1 MEPSESPKCRSES
14 DEHVTSKFDAG
25 AEAHLKELIG
35 RAGKNLASNEPIAL
49 RTAAMYVLDYYQAIL
64 TEAAG
69 KVGVDLEGASIL
81 VRISRVRSSI
91 GGLQIDGLEG
101 LQEVRTAVYH
111 YENRVPSKKALRKY
125 IDEARTT
132 RKVLLEGAATAV
144 AKEKVMTRAAQR
156 LRASGEELLRLLPS
170 ITSENA
176 RHLWKTR
183 ADRAVQV
190 AKGPM
195 ETVGGEELDLL
206 LQITGQIAVIRT
218 AAEIMAPEPPPEYYE
233 PYDEGP
239 PEPPPED
246 YEPYDEEPPEY
257 VPEPDDYPEDEYPEP
272 EFDPGDFYPD
282 EPPPDEEPPN
292 DQPPDDELSDD

>member
-25 AEAHLKELIG
+25 AEAHLEELIG
-35 RAGKNLASNEPIAL
+35 RAEKNLAENEPIAL

-69 KVGVDLEGASIL
+69 KVGVELEGASIL
-81 VRISRVRSSI
+81 VRISKVRSSI

-111 YENRVPSKKALRKY
+111 HENRVPSKKALRKY
-125 IDEARTT
+125 IDEAPTT

-170 ITSENA
+170 LPSEHA
-176 RHLWKTR
+176 RNLWKTR
-183 ADRAVQV
+183 ADRAVHV

-206 LQITGQIAVIRT
+206 LQITEQIAVIRT
-218 AAEIMAPEPPPEYYE
+218 VAEFMAPEPPEEYYG
-233 PYDEGP
+233 PYDEG
-239 PEPPPED
+239 
-246 YEPYDEEPPEY
+246 PPEY
-257 VPEPDDYPEDEYPEP
+257 VPEPDDYPEDKYPEP

-282 EPPPDEEPPN
+282 EPTPDEEPPDEEPPD
-292 DQPPDDELSDD
+292 DQPPDDELSDDQEE